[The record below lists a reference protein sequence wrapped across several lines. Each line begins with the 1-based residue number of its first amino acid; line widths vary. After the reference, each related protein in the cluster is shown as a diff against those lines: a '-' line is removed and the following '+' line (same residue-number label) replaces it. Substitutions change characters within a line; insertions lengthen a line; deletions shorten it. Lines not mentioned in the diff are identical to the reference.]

1 MRGRPVSRR
10 GVLIGGGLAGLSGLA
25 VSGCSAPHQTGRLV
39 RSGVV
44 LPEPFTVPL
53 PLPVRAPVRRIG
65 GEDVVDVEQRRVSLE
80 VLPGHRTEMLTYG
93 GAFPGLLVESRSGTP
108 LRVRHTNRLGTPT
121 VTHLHGG
128 HTPADSDGYPTD
140 VVVDGETRDYM
151 YPMTQRAATLWYHDH
166 TMDRTGLQV
175 YSGLLGVHLV
185 RDDEEDSL
193 GLPTGDREL
202 PLVVCDRSFD
212 AEGQLAY
219 PVTDKDVHAASDHGP
234 GHGSGEGTPWPA
246 AVEDRYVPGVLGDVM
261 LVNGAPWPEA
271 EVEAARYRLRL
282 LNGCSARLL
291 DLALD
296 PPPPDGEGGVFAQV
310 GSDGGLLEHV
320 VTHDRLPMA
329 QAERFDVVV
338 DFSRWPVGTRVTL
351 VNHAGSGRTAQ
362 VLRFVVARRATDDS
376 TPVDRLGRLS
386 EVEPLLAPDQPTRVW
401 RFTRGD
407 VHDRAGWVV
416 NGRSFD
422 PERMDAVV
430 PLDRVER
437 WRFVA
442 DMHHPVHAHLDPFQV
457 LSRAGRGPSATD
469 VGWKDTVSLRPGEHV
484 DVAVRFTR
492 YAGRYVLHCHNL
504 EHEDWMMMAAYE
516 TV

>member
-1 MRGRPVSRR
+1 MTGRRLSRR

-25 VSGCSAPHQTGRLV
+25 VSGCSAPDQTGRLL
-39 RSGVV
+39 RSAIA

-53 PLPVRAPVRRIG
+53 PLPVRADVRRID
-65 GEDVVDVEQRRVSLE
+65 GEDVVDVEQQRASLE
-80 VLPGHRTEMLTYG
+80 IVPGYRTDLLTYG

-108 LRVRHTNRLGTPT
+108 MRVRHTNRLGTPT

-140 VVVDGETRDYM
+140 LVADGETRDYA

-185 RDDEEDSL
+185 RDDEEDAL
-193 GLPTGDREL
+193 GLPAGDREL

-212 AEGQLAY
+212 GDGQLAY
-219 PVTDKDVHAASDHGP
+219 PLAEDDDHATAGGHDHGP
-234 GHGSGEGTPWPA
+234 GHGGGA
-246 AVEDRYVPGVLGDVM
+246 IVDDRHVAGVLGDVV
-261 LVNGAPWPEA
+261 LVNGAPWPEV
-271 EVEAARYRLRL
+271 EVDATRYRLRL

-296 PPPPDGEGGVFAQV
+296 PPPSGGEGGVFAQV
-310 GSDGGLLEHV
+310 GSDGGLLERV

-338 DFSRWPVGTRVTL
+338 DFSRWPVGSRVTL
-351 VNHAGSGRTAQ
+351 VNLAGSGATGR
-362 VLRFVVARRATDDS
+362 VMRFVVARRAGDDS
-376 TPVDRLGRLS
+376 TPVASLGRLS
-386 EVEPLLAPDQPTRVW
+386 DVEPLAAPEQPTRIW
-401 RFTRGD
+401 RFTRGA
-407 VHDRAGWVV
+407 VHGRAGWVV
-416 NGRSFD
+416 NGRYFD
-422 PERMDAVV
+422 PARMDAVV
-430 PLDRVER
+430 PLGRVER

-457 LSRAGRGPSATD
+457 LSRAGRSPLDTD
-469 VGWKDTVSLRPGEHV
+469 AGWKDTVSLRPGEHV